1 MLDDPFVHAEITGRE
16 AAEDHFFHRWMIL
29 DRGADGRHGDLR
41 GQLDG
46 IAVDTGAD
54 AREGQRGEAML
65 AGELDGGSI
74 ARGEE
79 LGLALA
85 TAAPDR
91 ADRVNHVSR
100 GEAIAARDPASP
112 VWHPP
117 RRRHSSRS
125 SGPAAR
131 WMAPSTPPPPSSE
144 VLASMKMACTESV
157 VMSAWIAR
165 SRVGMRPARLAQAGA
180 MLAFIRKRFLGS

>member
-65 AGELDGGSI
+65 AGELDGGAI

-79 LGLALA
+79 FGLALA
-85 TAAPDR
+85 TAVPDR
-91 ADRVNHVSR
+91 ADRVNYVSR
-100 GEAIAARDPASP
+100 GEAIAPRDPGLAGLAAAEAATFLQELRP
-112 VWHPP
+112 RDGCPRP
-117 RRRHSSRS
+117 LRRR
-125 SGPAAR
+125 PAAR
-131 WMAPSTPPPPSSE
+131 CCP
-144 VLASMKMACTESV
+144 
-157 VMSAWIAR
+157 R
-165 SRVGMRPARLAQAGA
+165 
-180 MLAFIRKRFLGS
+180 

>member
-100 GEAIAARDPASP
+100 DEAIAARDPGLAGLAATEAATLLEQLR
-112 VWHPP
+112 P
-117 RRRHSSRS
+117 RRAVGGPVHS
-125 SGPAAR
+125 AA
-131 WMAPSTPPPPSSE
+131 A
-144 VLASMKMACTESV
+144 
-157 VMSAWIAR
+157 
-165 SRVGMRPARLAQAGA
+165 
-180 MLAFIRKRFLGS
+180 